1 MHQDFLGITPYV
13 ILACQL
19 GKIRG
24 HKGAHSMESR
34 SDQNPP
40 VTGRSRAGRI
50 ESFRLGILLFLALS
64 GFPAFLSALFAA
76 DNTVQDNVA
85 VITHKTVE
93 NAVTTAVEKTL
104 AITAAKAEKEAAAQA
119 ALTAKRPGERKGSTT
134 VHFVVFVVDIDN
146 IDDADQ
152 SFTANVYIR
161 LRWQDNRLM
170 DPKGTMRQIP
180 LSEVWNPRVLL
191 ANQTGIVTK
200 SLPEIVTVSPDGTV
214 IYHQRYTGKLSQP
227 LDLSR
232 FPMDQHVFTIQF
244 VAVGYDVDELE
255 FLPDTRK
262 NITGGGIAS
271 TLSVPD
277 WKLLKHEVLP
287 LPYQPIEEIKAAG
300 FAFRF
305 EAKRYVGYYLFQV
318 IFPLAVVVVMS
329 LASFWIGREHVGIRI
344 GVATSAILTLIAHRF
359 VLASLLPRLP
369 YMTHLDYFTVG
380 STVLVFLA
388 LILVVLVSFLAA
400 ENHDVEAGRIDLAA
414 RISFPLG
421 LLLLFGWFILG

>member
-1 MHQDFLGITPYV
+1 MG
-13 ILACQL
+13 
-19 GKIRG
+19 
-24 HKGAHSMESR
+24 SR
-34 SDQNPP
+34 SGQHSPL
-40 VTGRSRAGRI
+40 TGRLPSGRFA
-50 ESFRLGILLFLALS
+50 SFRTVIMLFLVLS
-64 GFPAFLSALFAA
+64 GLSSFPSVSLSA
-76 DNTVQDNVA
+76 DNTVEDNVA
-85 VITHKTVE
+85 AVTHKTVE
-93 NAVTTAVEKTL
+93 KAVSSAIEKTL
-104 AITAAKAEKEAAAQA
+104 EKSAAEAAAQA

-134 VHFVVFVVDIDN
+134 VHFAVFVVDIDN

-161 LRWQDNRLM
+161 LRWQDKRLM
-170 DPKGTMRQIP
+170 DPKGSTRQIP

-200 SLPEIVTVSPDGTV
+200 SLPEVVTVSPDGTV

-227 LDLSR
+227 LNLSQ

-255 FLPDTRK
+255 FLPDTER

-271 TLSVPD
+271 ALSVPD
-277 WKLLKHEVLP
+277 WKLLKYEILP

-305 EAKRYVGYYLFQV
+305 EAQRYVAYYLYQV
-318 IFPLAVVVVMS
+318 VFPLAVVVIMS
-329 LASFWIGREHVGIRI
+329 LASFWIGREHVGIRV
-344 GVATSAILTLIAHRF
+344 GVATSSILTLIAQRF

-369 YMTHLDYFTVG
+369 YMTRMDYFTVG

-388 LILVVLVSFLAA
+388 LIIVVLVSFLSTRS
-400 ENHDVEAGRIDLAA
+400 HDKVARVVDLVA
-414 RISFPLG
+414 RFAFPLALMT
-421 LLLLFGWFILG
+421 LLGWFFLG